1 MKRGKAYEREKK
13 PSIRNIKE
21 KRNRRNMSGNYGKVY
36 LVGSGPGD
44 PELLTLKARRL
55 IDSAEVIIYD
65 QLPGKAILDSMPAS
79 AEKIDV
85 GKCAGNHTMNQTE
98 INKVLVQ
105 KAKEG
110 KMVVRLKG
118 GDPYVFGR
126 GGEEAEVLV
135 AEGIEFEV
143 VPGIT
148 SAISVPAY
156 AGIPVTHRES
166 TSMVTFITGHEDTTK
181 PESWL
186 DWETLAKFGGTIVI
200 LMGVKMLNRN
210 VEELMK
216 HGKDPDT
223 PVAIIER
230 GTRAD
235 QRVTVGTLANIAELA
250 KARKVKAPAI
260 TVIGDV
266 VKLHDILGE
275 QRTGTEF

>member
-1 MKRGKAYEREKK
+1 
-13 PSIRNIKE
+13 
-21 KRNRRNMSGNYGKVY
+21 MSGNYGKVY

-65 QLPGKAILDSMPAS
+65 QLPGKVILYSMPKS

-85 GKCAGNHTMNQTE
+85 GKYAGSHTMSQTE
-98 INKVLVQ
+98 INEVLVQ

-148 SAISVPAY
+148 SAIAVPAY

-166 TSMVTFITGHEDTTK
+166 TSMVTFITGHEDPTK
-181 PESWL
+181 HESGL
-186 DWETLAKFGGTIVI
+186 DWEALAKFGGTIVI
-200 LMGVKMLNRN
+200 LMGVKMLGRN
-210 VEELMK
+210 AEELIK
-216 HGKDPDT
+216 HGKDPNT
-223 PVAIIER
+223 PVAVIEN
-230 GTRAD
+230 GTRSD
-235 QRVTVGTLANIAELA
+235 QRVTVGTLANISDLA
-250 KARKVKAPAI
+250 KERNVKAPAI
-260 TVIGDV
+260 TVVGEV
-266 VKLHDILGE
+266 VNLHKVLGE
-275 QRTGTEF
+275 QHTVTEF